1 MAGVKRKE
9 APKAVAAV
17 RSGSEKK
24 QKLASTGSSKK
35 RAAPIK
41 EPTPES
47 DESSDNDE
55 DEDEL
60 DGEDSAM
67 SGVEQEG
74 GNSESDDKKIRT
86 GQSSAEAHAAQ
97 RALAKERKAAKP
109 NADIIGRSKKIWER
123 LRRKSH
129 VPNDERK
136 ALVAELFEIITG
148 RVRDFVFKHDSV
160 RVIQCALKYANMQ
173 QRKQIVTELRT
184 DMRELAESKYGK
196 FLVAKMV
203 VEGDAEIRNMVVPQF
218 YGHVRRLINHP
229 EAAWIV
235 DDIYRQVATSSQK
248 ALMLREWYGAEY
260 AIFGKTKAAQGQ
272 TDDKVTA
279 DLKAILDES
288 PEKKKPM
295 MNYLQQLINQLVQKK
310 MTGFTMLHD
319 AMLQYFLNT
328 TPGTPEAAEFL
339 ELLKSDLDE
348 ENGGDLLKNLAFTKN
363 GSRVVCLALGYGT
376 AKDRKLILRVYKDAV
391 EMMALDP
398 NAHTVLLAAMD
409 TVDDTKMTAK
419 ALFPELLGENIKDEA
434 ERENRLVDL
443 ISHLTARIP
452 LLYPLAGQAKWLV
465 SDVQK
470 NIIAEV
476 QSVREVTS
484 KKNPEIRRSELI
496 AYMSPYLLPI
506 IQSRAAD
513 LASVG
518 FGCQYISEVL
528 LEAQGD
534 KKAACEAVV
543 ALTEGDVTSE
553 GHIAQSAAGG
563 KMLRALVSGGKFD
576 PETKTVKLVE
586 PRLGFGDML
595 FKSLKGRFV
604 EWATSPSSFVVVQ
617 LLESEDVSDSN
628 KKVVRDELSKGKKT
642 LEKAAKGENAPSKKA
657 PVESDDQQS
666 KKKKKTNDGPKG
678 NAGAKILLEKL
689 SK

>member
-1 MAGVKRKE
+1 
-9 APKAVAAV
+9 
-17 RSGSEKK
+17 
-24 QKLASTGSSKK
+24 
-35 RAAPIK
+35 
-41 EPTPES
+41 
-47 DESSDNDE
+47 
-55 DEDEL
+55 
-60 DGEDSAM
+60 
-67 SGVEQEG
+67 
-74 GNSESDDKKIRT
+74 
-86 GQSSAEAHAAQ
+86 
-97 RALAKERKAAKP
+97 
-109 NADIIGRSKKIWER
+109 
-123 LRRKSH
+123 
-129 VPNDERK
+129 
-136 ALVAELFEIITG
+136 
-148 RVRDFVFKHDSV
+148 
-160 RVIQCALKYANMQ
+160 
-173 QRKQIVTELRT
+173 
-184 DMRELAESKYGK
+184 
-196 FLVAKMV
+196 
-203 VEGDAEIRNMVVPQF
+203 MVVPQF

-260 AIFGKTKAAQGQ
+260 AIFGKTNGAKIDV
-272 TDDKVTA
+272 DDKAPVA
-279 DLKAILDES
+279 DLKALMEES
-288 PEKKKPM
+288 PEKKKTM
-295 MNYLQQLINQLVQKK
+295 MQYLQQLINQLVQKK

-328 TPGTPEAAEFL
+328 TPGTPEASEFL

-391 EMMALDP
+391 EMMALDQ
-398 NAHTVLLAAMD
+398 NAHTVLLSAMD

-419 ALFPELLGENIKDEA
+419 ALFPELLGENIKDEQ
-434 ERENRLVDL
+434 ERDNRLVDI

-470 NIIAEV
+470 TILAEV
-476 QSVREVTS
+476 HSVRETTS
-484 KKNPEIRRSELI
+484 KKDPEIRRQELI

-513 LASVG
+513 LAAVG

-534 KKAACEAVV
+534 KTAACTAVV
-543 ALTEGDVTSE
+543 ALTEGDLTSD
-553 GHIAQSAAGG
+553 GHIAQNAAGG

-576 PETKTVKLVE
+576 SKSKTVKLVE

-595 FKSLKGRFV
+595 FKALKGKLV
-604 EWATSPSSFVVVQ
+604 EWAVSPSSFVVVQ
-617 LLESEDVSDSN
+617 LLESEDVSEAN
-628 KKVVRDELSKGKKT
+628 KKVVREELKKGKKT

-657 PVESDDQQS
+657 PVESDDQKN
-666 KKKKKTNDGPKG
+666 KKKKATSEGPKG
-678 NAGAKILLEKL
+678 NAGARILLDKL

>member
-47 DESSDNDE
+47 DESSDDEDE

-67 SGVEQEG
+67 SGVDQEG

-136 ALVAELFEIITG
+136 ALVAELFDIITG

-248 ALMLREWYGAEY
+248 ALMLREWYGAEF

-288 PEKKKPM
+288 PEKKKPV

-376 AKDRKLILRVYKDAV
+376 AKDRKLILRVYKDTV

-434 ERENRLVDL
+434 ERENRLIDL
-443 ISHLTARIP
+443 IAHLTARIP

-484 KKNPEIRRSELI
+484 
-496 AYMSPYLLPI
+496 
-506 IQSRAAD
+506 
-513 LASVG
+513 
-518 FGCQYISEVL
+518 
-528 LEAQGD
+528 
-534 KKAACEAVV
+534 
-543 ALTEGDVTSE
+543 
-553 GHIAQSAAGG
+553 
-563 KMLRALVSGGKFD
+563 
-576 PETKTVKLVE
+576 
-586 PRLGFGDML
+586 
-595 FKSLKGRFV
+595 
-604 EWATSPSSFVVVQ
+604 
-617 LLESEDVSDSN
+617 
-628 KKVVRDELSKGKKT
+628 
-642 LEKAAKGENAPSKKA
+642 
-657 PVESDDQQS
+657 
-666 KKKKKTNDGPKG
+666 
-678 NAGAKILLEKL
+678 
-689 SK
+689 

>member
-1 MAGVKRKE
+1 
-9 APKAVAAV
+9 
-17 RSGSEKK
+17 
-24 QKLASTGSSKK
+24 
-35 RAAPIK
+35 
-41 EPTPES
+41 
-47 DESSDNDE
+47 
-55 DEDEL
+55 
-60 DGEDSAM
+60 
-67 SGVEQEG
+67 
-74 GNSESDDKKIRT
+74 
-86 GQSSAEAHAAQ
+86 
-97 RALAKERKAAKP
+97 
-109 NADIIGRSKKIWER
+109 
-123 LRRKSH
+123 
-129 VPNDERK
+129 
-136 ALVAELFEIITG
+136 
-148 RVRDFVFKHDSV
+148 
-160 RVIQCALKYANMQ
+160 
-173 QRKQIVTELRT
+173 
-184 DMRELAESKYGK
+184 
-196 FLVAKMV
+196 
-203 VEGDAEIRNMVVPQF
+203 MVVPQF

-576 PETKTVKLVE
+576 PETKTVKLVD

-595 FKSLKGRFV
+595 FKSLKGKFV

-617 LLESEDVSDSN
+617 LLESEDVSDAN

>member
-1 MAGVKRKE
+1 
-9 APKAVAAV
+9 
-17 RSGSEKK
+17 
-24 QKLASTGSSKK
+24 
-35 RAAPIK
+35 
-41 EPTPES
+41 
-47 DESSDNDE
+47 
-55 DEDEL
+55 
-60 DGEDSAM
+60 
-67 SGVEQEG
+67 
-74 GNSESDDKKIRT
+74 
-86 GQSSAEAHAAQ
+86 
-97 RALAKERKAAKP
+97 
-109 NADIIGRSKKIWER
+109 
-123 LRRKSH
+123 
-129 VPNDERK
+129 
-136 ALVAELFEIITG
+136 
-148 RVRDFVFKHDSV
+148 
-160 RVIQCALKYANMQ
+160 
-173 QRKQIVTELRT
+173 
-184 DMRELAESKYGK
+184 
-196 FLVAKMV
+196 
-203 VEGDAEIRNMVVPQF
+203 MVVPQF

-260 AIFGKTKAAQGQ
+260 AIFGKTKASHGQ
-272 TDDKVTA
+272 IDEKVTA
-279 DLKAILDES
+279 DLKTILEES
-288 PEKKKPM
+288 PEKRKPM
-295 MNYLQQLINQLVQKK
+295 MQYVQQLINQLVQKK

-328 TPGTPEAAEFL
+328 TPGTSEATEFL

-391 EMMALDP
+391 EMMALDA
-398 NAHTVLLAAMD
+398 NAHNVLLAAMD

-419 ALFPELLGENIKDEA
+419 ALFPELLGENIKDET
-434 ERENRLVDL
+434 ERDNRLVDL

-470 NIIAEV
+470 NIISEV
-476 QSVREVTS
+476 HSVREVTS

-506 IQSRAAD
+506 IQTRAAD

-553 GHIAQSAAGG
+553 GHIAQNAAGG

-595 FKSLKGRFV
+595 FKTLKGKFV
-604 EWATSPSSFVVVQ
+604 DWATSPSSFVVVQ
-617 LLESEDVSDSN
+617 LLESEDVSDAN
-628 KKVVRDELSKGKKT
+628 KKVVRDELAKGKKA
-642 LEKAAKGENAPSKKA
+642 LEKSAKGEDAPSKKA
-657 PVESDDQQS
+657 PVESDDQQ
-666 KKKKKTNDGPKG
+666 KKKTKKTNQGPKG

-689 SK
+689 SN